1 MIDKARARH
10 ERLGRAAGA
19 LTLGKPG
26 VVSTGSRRKRPAQAL
41 CFDTVYAR
49 RPFNASGVERRQ
61 AGRPSTRAK
70 RPKMR
75 HFAQTVPMHA
85 AIELTSY
92 QPPFRERLVA
102 LWRASFAHGVGAPV
116 PHPLEDHLRFLDD
129 HLLMETTVHL
139 ALRDGELVGFGAFTP
154 EAVMQLYVAV
164 AHLGQGIGS
173 RLLDRAK
180 ADSHGSLWLYTFVTN
195 TNAQRF
201 YERHGFD
208 VVERGFEPVM
218 QLGDLRYEWR
228 RPGR

>member
-1 MIDKARARH
+1 M
-10 ERLGRAAGA
+10 RL
-19 LTLGKPG
+19 
-26 VVSTGSRRKRPAQAL
+26 
-41 CFDTVYAR
+41 
-49 RPFNASGVERRQ
+49 
-61 AGRPSTRAK
+61 
-70 RPKMR
+70 
-75 HFAQTVPMHA
+75 FAHPVPMHA

-116 PHPLEDHLRFLDD
+116 PHPLEDHLRFFDE
-129 HLLMETTVHL
+129 HLLTETTVHL

-154 EAVMQLYVAV
+154 EAVMQLYVGV
-164 AHLGQGIGS
+164 EHLGQGIGT
-173 RLLDRAK
+173 RLLERAK
-180 ADSHGSLWLYTFVTN
+180 SDSHGKLWLYTFVTN

-218 QLGDLRYEWR
+218 QLDDLRYEWK